1 MTALAIQDISYTYPS
16 APTAAID
23 GITLDLLSSGFTA
36 LLGANGSGKSTLGR
50 LIAGLLAP
58 DAGRIVKPVSTRQ
71 DGWSGVGML
80 FQNPDEQLFNASV
93 EQEIAWGLENLS
105 LPRSEIEERVEQTL
119 ALFDLHDIRKSPPE
133 MLSDGQ
139 KQLTALASVWAM
151 RPDIII
157 LDEAA
162 AFLDPVWKHRLG
174 EFALEFS
181 RERGVLWISTRAE
194 EARHAGEIWLIKS
207 GKIVRR
213 GTTELLDDKPLLEAL
228 GIVH

>member
-1 MTALAIQDISYTYPS
+1 MPALAIQDVRFAYPGEL
-16 APTAAID
+16 TAAID
-23 GITLDLLSSGFTA
+23 GITIDLKAPGFTA

-50 LIAGLLAP
+50 LIAGLLTP
-58 DAGRIVKPVSTRQ
+58 DSGQIAMPFLKRSG
-71 DGWSGVGML
+71 GWSGVGMV

-93 EQEIAWGLENLS
+93 EQEIAWGLENLA
-105 LPRSEIEERVEQTL
+105 LPRSEIKERVERTL
-119 ALFDLHDIRKSPPE
+119 ARFNLNDIRESAPE

-151 RPDIII
+151 NPDVII

-162 AFLDPVWKHRLG
+162 AFLDPVWKQRLG
-174 EFALEFS
+174 EYALEFS

-194 EARHAGEIWLIKS
+194 EAQHTDEIWLINA
-207 GKIVRR
+207 GKIVSK
-213 GTTELLDDKPLLEAL
+213 GTAELLDDKPTLERL